1 MGGSA
6 SGARGVSPD
15 PETGAWRGGRV
26 ALVGVSLL
34 QQLAQWAAATA
45 FLACL
50 GCFIAAALGI
60 QFSASALMPGDA
72 AFALARTMAIL
83 GGAGVIVAG
92 LSSTLYFWLIGVAS
106 DRAAVMVGTGMVA
119 AALVFVGMLGMLH
132 ARGHTAHR

>member
-1 MGGSA
+1 M
-6 SGARGVSPD
+6 
-15 PETGAWRGGRV
+15 
-26 ALVGVSLL
+26 GVSLL
-34 QQLAQWAAATA
+34 QDLAQWAAATA

-83 GGAGVIVAG
+83 GGAAVLVAG

-106 DRAAVMVGTGMVA
+106 DRAAVMVGAGMVA

-132 ARGHTAHR
+132 DRGHAAHR

>member
-1 MGGSA
+1 M
-6 SGARGVSPD
+6 
-15 PETGAWRGGRV
+15 
-26 ALVGVSLL
+26 GVSLL

-83 GGAGVIVAG
+83 GGAAVIVAG
-92 LSSTLYFWLIGVAS
+92 VSSTLYFWLIGVAS

-132 ARGHTAHR
+132 ARGHAAHR